1 MKNFKFFA
9 ILLIMV
15 LSFLSGAANTNIE
28 NSGIVNYHFETSDV
42 AGGAVCQQVEV
53 MPDFNLG
60 AIIEEYHKV
69 YSDTPANKNDT
80 YNSNLF
86 EQIRNTIKIR
96 MTKILLLIDKY
107 NLELIEN
114 VLDKLILADYSEIG
128 YSKES

>member
-15 LSFLSGAANTNIE
+15 LPFLSGAANTNIE

-42 AGGAVCQQVEV
+42 AGGVVCQQVETI
-53 MPDFNLG
+53 PDFNLG
-60 AIIEEYHKV
+60 EVVEEYRKI